1 MIFKVKTEPKPAD
14 MSLSIQATTRASLKS
29 GLITGACKDVGLQ
42 IGLSLA
48 KRLPAG
54 SSLYLTTKKE
64 DDIPRLTEELAA
76 NHEADVVEKIKFEHL
91 DFHDKGSLIKLYQK
105 IKSEAITLDILI
117 NNAQKYHLPS
127 IMDDKKFSS
136 QCEDTMVVNYHGVK
150 KMCKTFSPMMSQG
163 GRIVNCSSHLG
174 HLSNLD
180 GREPEA
186 TLLRDKFS
194 DKNLSEEEL
203 DRIIKQ
209 FENLTAEEGG
219 RWWHEVCY
227 ISLFTLFCY

>member
-1 MIFKVKTEPKPAD
+1 
-14 MSLSIQATTRASLKS
+14 MSLSIQASTRSTFKS

-48 KRLPAG
+48 KRLPSG

-64 DDIPRLTEELAA
+64 EDVPKLTEELSA
-76 NHEADVVEKIKFEHL
+76 NHEPEIAEKIKFEHL

-127 IMDDKKFSS
+127 FMDDKKFSS
-136 QCEDTMVVNYHGVK
+136 QCEDTMMVNYPGVK

-163 GRIVNCSSHLG
+163 AKESS
-174 HLSNLD
+174 
-180 GREPEA
+180 
-186 TLLRDKFS
+186 TLLVRKS
-194 DKNLSEEEL
+194 WYHSAHM
-203 DRIIKQ
+203 
-209 FENLTAEEGG
+209 TASSNHLRARE
-219 RWWHEVCY
+219 R
-227 ISLFTLFCY
+227 